1 MRSGAAAARRTHN
14 PQAVGSSPTSATN
27 DLSMIRELRLW
38 WRLRPFVKQFQELA
52 KMKFSLNVAIQMLAL
67 VAQGLNASIDLLPG
81 RGKFWAMVG
90 LSAVQGLTAVLAH
103 FANPDGTPAEAPYIK
118 K

>member
-1 MRSGAAAARRTHN
+1 M
-14 PQAVGSSPTSATN
+14 V
-27 DLSMIRELRLW
+27 IRELRLW
-38 WRLRPFVKQFQELA
+38 RRLRPLLKQLEELT
-52 KMKFSLNVAIQMLAL
+52 KMKFSVNVAVQMLAL

-90 LSAVQGLTAVLAH
+90 LSAVQGVAAVLAH
-103 FANPDGTPAEAPYIK
+103 FANPDGTPAQAPYIK

>member
-1 MRSGAAAARRTHN
+1 
-14 PQAVGSSPTSATN
+14 
-27 DLSMIRELRLW
+27 MIREIRLW
-38 WRLRPFVKQFQELA
+38 WRLRPVLERFQELT
-52 KMKFSLNVAIQMLAL
+52 KMKFSVNVVIQMLAL
-67 VAQGLNASIDLLPG
+67 VAQGLNATQDLLPPK
-81 RGKFWAMVG
+81 GKFWAMVA

>member
-1 MRSGAAAARRTHN
+1 
-14 PQAVGSSPTSATN
+14 
-27 DLSMIRELRLW
+27 MIRELRIW
-38 WRLRPFVKQFQELA
+38 WRLRPLINQFQELT

-67 VAQGLNASIDLLPG
+67 VAQGLNASVDLLPG

-90 LSAVQGLTAVLAH
+90 LSAVQGVAGVLAH
-103 FANPDGTPAEAPYIK
+103 FVNPDGTPAEAPYIK

>member
-1 MRSGAAAARRTHN
+1 
-14 PQAVGSSPTSATN
+14 
-27 DLSMIRELRLW
+27 MIRELRLW
-38 WRLRPFVKQFQELA
+38 WRLRPLVKQFQELT

-81 RGKFWAMVG
+81 RGKFWAMVS
-90 LSAVQGLTAVLAH
+90 LSAVQGFTAVLAH
-103 FANPDGTPAEAPYIK
+103 FANPDGTPAQAPYNK

>member
-1 MRSGAAAARRTHN
+1 M
-14 PQAVGSSPTSATN
+14 
-27 DLSMIRELRLW
+27 
-38 WRLRPFVKQFQELA
+38 

-90 LSAVQGLTAVLAH
+90 LSLVQGLTAVLAH
-103 FANPDGTPAEAPYIK
+103 FVNPDGTPAKVRQGGGVESSGLAGWDRAPNHEK
-118 K
+118 PPAV

>member
-1 MRSGAAAARRTHN
+1 MT
-14 PQAVGSSPTSATN
+14 
-27 DLSMIRELRLW
+27 RELRLW
-38 WRLRPFVKQFQELA
+38 WRLRPLVKQFQELT

-81 RGKFWAMVG
+81 RGKFWAMVS
-90 LSAVQGLTAVLAH
+90 LSAVQGLTAVIAH
-103 FANPDGTPAEAPYIK
+103 FANPDGTPAEAPYTK